1 MIYRNM
7 RQKLTNSVKQQFQ
20 IDLNIGDLADLVL
33 IVWKMEQGNFF
44 ILDNI

>member
-1 MIYRNM
+1 M

-33 IVWKMEQGNFF
+33 IVWKMEHGTGQF
-44 ILDNI
+44 LHP